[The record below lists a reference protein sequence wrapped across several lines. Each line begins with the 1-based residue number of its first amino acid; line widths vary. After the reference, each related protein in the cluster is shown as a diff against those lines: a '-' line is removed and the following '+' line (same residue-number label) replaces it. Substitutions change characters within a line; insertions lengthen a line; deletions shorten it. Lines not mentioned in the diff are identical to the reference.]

1 MVPFRVRGY
10 MMKSKTKHIIKLSI
24 CTALTVCILTIP
36 ANTEARFRGGSVKD
50 NSVIQALENELE
62 YIKSLVNIKEDITA
76 MQRELS
82 QVLDVRSFINDLK
95 QDFVSKINSTYRQG
109 IFAYDNPIKVIEEQI
124 GDYTAVFTRE
134 ALNKSEEY
142 NQKLADKTDLS
153 ALDRITQLL
162 NHSTTILN
170 NAIKITGTVEDKGS
184 MGASQKET
192 VLEATEAEQK
202 IDNTSIKINK
212 TMSDLINE
220 NTKRESQRETQ
231 KAVPYFSNPEDPDF
245 KKKRNEEL
253 EKMGIHNHRLPSFT
267 ND

>member
-1 MVPFRVRGY
+1 
-10 MMKSKTKHIIKLSI
+10 MKSKTKHIIKLSI
-24 CTALTVCILTIP
+24 CTALTVCILAIP

-62 YIKSLVNIKEDITA
+62 YIKSLINIKEDITA

-82 QVLDVRSFINDLK
+82 QVLDIRSFINDLK

-109 IFAYDNPIKVIEEQI
+109 IFAYDNPVKVIEEQI

-162 NHSTTILN
+162 NHSTIILN
-170 NAIKITGTVEDKGS
+170 NAIKITGTVENKGS
-184 MGASQKET
+184 MGASPKET

-212 TMSDLINE
+212 TMSELINE
-220 NTKRESQRETQ
+220 TTKKESQRETQ

-253 EKMGIHNHRLPSFT
+253 EKMGIHNHKLPSFT

>member
-1 MVPFRVRGY
+1 
-10 MMKSKTKHIIKLSI
+10 MMKSKTKQIIKLSI
-24 CTALTVCILTIP
+24 CTALTVCILAIP

-82 QVLDVRSFINDLK
+82 QVLDIRSFINDLK

-109 IFAYDNPIKVIEEQI
+109 IFAYDNPVKVIEEQI

-162 NHSTTILN
+162 NHSTIILN

-212 TMSDLINE
+212 TMSELINE
-220 NTKRESQRETQ
+220 TTKKESQRETQ

-253 EKMGIHNHRLPSFT
+253 EKMGIHNHKLPSFT

>member
-1 MVPFRVRGY
+1 

-24 CTALTVCILTIP
+24 CTALTVCILAIP

-95 QDFVSKINSTYRQG
+95 QDFVTKINSTYRQG
-109 IFAYDNPIKVIEEQI
+109 IFAYDNPVKVIEEQI

-202 IDNTSIKINK
+202 IDSTSIKINK
-212 TMSDLINE
+212 TMSELINE
-220 NTKRESQRETQ
+220 NTKRESQRDTQ
-231 KAVPYFSNPEDPDF
+231 KAVPYFSNPEDPDY

>member
-1 MVPFRVRGY
+1 
-10 MMKSKTKHIIKLSI
+10 MMKSKTKQIIKLSI
-24 CTALTVCILTIP
+24 CTALTVCILAIP

-109 IFAYDNPIKVIEEQI
+109 IFAYDNPVKVIEEQI

-212 TMSDLINE
+212 TMSDLINDY
-220 NTKRESQRETQ
+220 TKKESQRETQ

>member
-1 MVPFRVRGY
+1 
-10 MMKSKTKHIIKLSI
+10 MMKSKTKHIIKLTI

-50 NSVIQALENELE
+50 NSVIQTLENELE

-109 IFAYDNPIKVIEEQI
+109 IFAYDNPIKAIEEQI
-124 GDYTAVFTRE
+124 GDYTAVFKRE

-153 ALDRITQLL
+153 ALNRITQLL

-220 NTKRESQRETQ
+220 NTKKESQRETQ

>member
-1 MVPFRVRGY
+1 
-10 MMKSKTKHIIKLSI
+10 MKSKTKQIVKLSI
-24 CTALTVCILTIP
+24 CTALTVCILAIP
-36 ANTEARFRGGSVKD
+36 TNTEARFRGGSVKD

-82 QVLDVRSFINDLK
+82 QVLDIRSFINDLK

-109 IFAYDNPIKVIEEQI
+109 IFAYDNPVKVIEEQI

-153 ALDRITQLL
+153 ALNRITQLL

-170 NAIKITGTVEDKGS
+170 NAIKITGTVKDKGS

-202 IDNTSIKINK
+202 IDSTSIKINK
-212 TMSDLINE
+212 TMSELINE

>member
-1 MVPFRVRGY
+1 
-10 MMKSKTKHIIKLSI
+10 MKSKTKHIIKLSI
-24 CTALTVCILTIP
+24 CTALTVCILAIP

-62 YIKSLVNIKEDITA
+62 YIKSLINIKEDITA
-76 MQRELS
+76 MQRDLS
-82 QVLDVRSFINDLK
+82 QVLDIRSFINDLK

-109 IFAYDNPIKVIEEQI
+109 IFAYDNPVKVIEEQI

-162 NHSTTILN
+162 NHSTIILN

-253 EKMGIHNHRLPSFT
+253 EKMGIHNHKLPSFT

>member
-1 MVPFRVRGY
+1 
-10 MMKSKTKHIIKLSI
+10 MKSKTKHIIKLSI
-24 CTALTVCILTIP
+24 CTALTVCILAIP

-82 QVLDVRSFINDLK
+82 QVLDIRSFINDLK

-109 IFAYDNPIKVIEEQI
+109 IFSYDNPIKVIEEQI

-202 IDNTSIKINK
+202 IDSTSIKINK
-212 TMSDLINE
+212 TMSELINE
-220 NTKRESQRETQ
+220 NTKRESQRDTQ

-253 EKMGIHNHRLPSFT
+253 EKMGIHNHKLPSFT

>member
-1 MVPFRVRGY
+1 

-24 CTALTVCILTIP
+24 CTALTVCILAIP

-109 IFAYDNPIKVIEEQI
+109 IFAYDNPVKVIEEQI

-202 IDNTSIKINK
+202 IDSTSIKINK
-212 TMSDLINE
+212 TMSELINE

>member
-1 MVPFRVRGY
+1 
-10 MMKSKTKHIIKLSI
+10 MKSKTKHIIKLSI
-24 CTALTVCILTIP
+24 CTALTVCILAIP

-109 IFAYDNPIKVIEEQI
+109 IFAYDNPVKVIEEQI

-202 IDNTSIKINK
+202 IDSTSIKINK
-212 TMSDLINE
+212 TMSELINE
-220 NTKRESQRETQ
+220 NTKRESQRDTQ
-231 KAVPYFSNPEDPDF
+231 KAVPYFSNPEDPDY

>member
-1 MVPFRVRGY
+1 

-253 EKMGIHNHRLPSFT
+253 EKMGIHNHKLPSFT

>member
-1 MVPFRVRGY
+1 

-24 CTALTVCILTIP
+24 CTALTVCILAIP

-109 IFAYDNPIKVIEEQI
+109 IFAYDNPVKVIEEKI

-231 KAVPYFSNPEDPDF
+231 KAVPYFSNPEDPDY

>member
-1 MVPFRVRGY
+1 
-10 MMKSKTKHIIKLSI
+10 MMKLNYKQIIKLSI
-24 CTALTVCILTIP
+24 CITLAVCIFTIP
-36 ANTEARFRGGSVKD
+36 ANTEARFRGGNVQD

-82 QVLDVRSFINDLK
+82 QLLDVRSFINDLK

-109 IFAYDNPIKVIEEQI
+109 IFAYDNPVKVIEEQI

-202 IDNTSIKINK
+202 IDSTSIKINK
-212 TMSDLINE
+212 TMSELINE
-220 NTKRESQRETQ
+220 NTKRESQRDTQ
-231 KAVPYFSNPEDPDF
+231 KAVPYFSNPEDPDY

>member
-1 MVPFRVRGY
+1 
-10 MMKSKTKHIIKLSI
+10 MKLTYKQLIKLSL
-24 CTALTVCILTIP
+24 CTALAVSIITIP
-36 ANTEARFRGGSVKD
+36 INSEARFRGGGVED
-50 NSVIQALENELE
+50 HSVIRTLENELE
-62 YIKSLVNIKEDITA
+62 YIKNLVNIKEDITS

-82 QVLDVRSFINDLK
+82 QALDIRSFIAGLK
-95 QDFVSKINSTYRQG
+95 QDFVSKINATYRQG
-109 IFAYDNPIKVIEEQI
+109 IFAYDNPIKAIEEQI
-124 GDYTAVFTRE
+124 GNYQAVFTRE
-134 ALNKSEEY
+134 ALSKSEEY
-142 NQKLADKTDLS
+142 NQKLAEKTDLS
-153 ALDRITQLL
+153 VLDRITQLL
-162 NHSTTILN
+162 NHSTTIVN
-170 NAIKITGTVEDKGS
+170 NAIKITGTVDDTGT

-212 TMSDLINE
+212 TISDLINE
-220 NTKRESQRETQ
+220 NTKKESQRETQ

>member
-1 MVPFRVRGY
+1 MN
-10 MMKSKTKHIIKLSI
+10 SKTKHIIKLSI
-24 CTALTVCILTIP
+24 CTALTVCILAIP

-62 YIKSLVNIKEDITA
+62 YIKSLINIKEDITA

-82 QVLDVRSFINDLK
+82 QVLDIRSFINDLK

-109 IFAYDNPIKVIEEQI
+109 IFAYDNPVKIIEEQI

-162 NHSTTILN
+162 NHSTIILN

-212 TMSDLINE
+212 TMSELINE
-220 NTKRESQRETQ
+220 TTKKESQRETQ

-253 EKMGIHNHRLPSFT
+253 EKMGIHNHKLPSFT

>member
-1 MVPFRVRGY
+1 
-10 MMKSKTKHIIKLSI
+10 MKSKTKHIIKLSI
-24 CTALTVCILTIP
+24 CTALTVCILAIP

-109 IFAYDNPIKVIEEQI
+109 IFAYDNPVKVIEEQI

-202 IDNTSIKINK
+202 IDSTSIKINK
-212 TMSDLINE
+212 TMSELINE
-220 NTKRESQRETQ
+220 NTKRESQRDTQ

-253 EKMGIHNHRLPSFT
+253 EKMGIHNHKLPSFT

>member
-1 MVPFRVRGY
+1 
-10 MMKSKTKHIIKLSI
+10 MKLNYKQIIKLSI
-24 CTALTVCILTIP
+24 CITLAVCIFTIP

-82 QVLDVRSFINDLK
+82 QLLDVRSFINDLK

-109 IFAYDNPIKVIEEQI
+109 IFAYDNPVKVIEEQI

-202 IDNTSIKINK
+202 IDSTSIKINK
-212 TMSDLINE
+212 TMSELINE
-220 NTKRESQRETQ
+220 NTKRESQRDTQ
-231 KAVPYFSNPEDPDF
+231 KAVPYFSNPEDPDY

>member
-1 MVPFRVRGY
+1 

-109 IFAYDNPIKVIEEQI
+109 IFAYDNPVKVIEEQI

-220 NTKRESQRETQ
+220 NTKKESQRETQ

>member
-1 MVPFRVRGY
+1 
-10 MMKSKTKHIIKLSI
+10 MKSKTKHIIKLSI
-24 CTALTVCILTIP
+24 CTALTVCILAIP

-82 QVLDVRSFINDLK
+82 QVLDLRSFINDLK

-109 IFAYDNPIKVIEEQI
+109 IFAYDNPVKVIEEQI

-202 IDNTSIKINK
+202 IDSTSIKINK
-212 TMSDLINE
+212 TMSELINE
-220 NTKRESQRETQ
+220 NTKRESQRDTQ

-253 EKMGIHNHRLPSFT
+253 EKMGIHNHKLPSFT

>member
-1 MVPFRVRGY
+1 

-24 CTALTVCILTIP
+24 CTALTVCILAIP

-109 IFAYDNPIKVIEEQI
+109 IFAYDTPVKVIEEQI

-184 MGASQKET
+184 MGVSQKET

-220 NTKRESQRETQ
+220 NTKKESQRETQ

>member
-1 MVPFRVRGY
+1 

-24 CTALTVCILTIP
+24 CTALTVCILAIP

-109 IFAYDNPIKVIEEQI
+109 IFAYDNPVKVIEEQI

-253 EKMGIHNHRLPSFT
+253 EKMGIHNHKLPSFT

>member
-1 MVPFRVRGY
+1 
-10 MMKSKTKHIIKLSI
+10 MKSKTKHIIKLSI
-24 CTALTVCILTIP
+24 CTALTVCILAIP
-36 ANTEARFRGGSVKD
+36 ANTESRFRGGSVKD

-62 YIKSLVNIKEDITA
+62 YIKSLINIKEDITA

-82 QVLDVRSFINDLK
+82 QVLDIRSFINDLK

-109 IFAYDNPIKVIEEQI
+109 IFAYDNPVKVIEEQI

-162 NHSTTILN
+162 NHSTTIVN

-192 VLEATEAEQK
+192 VLEATDAEQK
-202 IDNTSIKINK
+202 IDSTSIKINK
-212 TMSDLINE
+212 TMSELINE
-220 NTKRESQRETQ
+220 TTKKESQRETQ

-253 EKMGIHNHRLPSFT
+253 EKMGIHNHKLPSFT

>member
-1 MVPFRVRGY
+1 
-10 MMKSKTKHIIKLSI
+10 MKSKTKHIIKLSI
-24 CTALTVCILTIP
+24 CTALTVCILAIP

-62 YIKSLVNIKEDITA
+62 YIKSLINIKEDITA

-82 QVLDVRSFINDLK
+82 QVLDIRSFINDLK

-109 IFAYDNPIKVIEEQI
+109 IFAYDNPVKAIEEQI

-162 NHSTTILN
+162 NHSTIILN

-231 KAVPYFSNPEDPDF
+231 KAVPYFSNPEDPDY

>member
-1 MVPFRVRGY
+1 
-10 MMKSKTKHIIKLSI
+10 MKSKTKHIIKLSI
-24 CTALTVCILTIP
+24 CTALTVCILAIP

-109 IFAYDNPIKVIEEQI
+109 IFSYDNPIKAIEEQI

>member
-1 MVPFRVRGY
+1 
-10 MMKSKTKHIIKLSI
+10 MMKSKTKQIIKLSI
-24 CTALTVCILTIP
+24 CTALTVCILAIP

-109 IFAYDNPIKVIEEQI
+109 IFAYDNPVKVIKEQI

-192 VLEATEAEQK
+192 VLEATEAKQK
-202 IDNTSIKINK
+202 IDSTSIKINK
-212 TMSDLINE
+212 TMSELINE
-220 NTKRESQRETQ
+220 NTKRESQRDTQ
-231 KAVPYFSNPEDPDF
+231 KAVPYFSNPEDPDY